1 MNTNIIIRSAT
12 LDDAKQLLGIY
23 AHYVEN
29 TSVSF
34 ENKVPSVNEFRRRI
48 ETTLVNYPFLVAEY
62 NEEIVGYAYANVFH
76 SKYEYNNS
84 AEVSVY
90 IKKEYHGMNV
100 GKTLYSM
107 LEEELYERG
116 VLTVYARVASTTKE
130 DDYVSYLKKGNYPI
144 SEGFFSWMRFL
155 KEGWRKNF
163 IELYGILNPYITT
176 AKEEYEKFLLQ

>member
-1 MNTNIIIRSAT
+1 MNENIIIRPAT

-34 ENKVPSVNEFRRRI
+34 EDRVPSVNEFRRRI

-62 NEEIVGYAYANVFH
+62 DEEIIGYAYANVFH

-84 AEVSVY
+84 AEVAVY
-90 IKKEYHGMNV
+90 IKKEYQGMSV

-107 LEEELYERG
+107 LEDELYERG

-130 DDYVSYLKKGNYPI
+130 EDMNLSNESKLFHEKCGYHLCGKFTSCAKKFNQWYNI
-144 SEGFFSWMRFL
+144 V
-155 KEGWRKNF
+155 
-163 IELYGILNPYITT
+163 Y
-176 AKEEYEKFLLQ
+176 YEKHLAC

>member
-1 MNTNIIIRSAT
+1 M
-12 LDDAKQLLGIY
+12 GIY

-130 DDYVSYLKKGNYPI
+130 DEPIEIKISVPVITARLKTVI
-144 SEGFFSWMRFL
+144 VLVML
-155 KEGWRKNF
+155 
-163 IELYGILNPYITT
+163 IILTMQNMDSAITG
-176 AKEEYEKFLLQ
+176 AADVLPAVRQLAVLPQVPLLQNYWNS